1 MPKALDV
8 DEDGSGEECSSCRSL
23 CSRFRLIWCGL
34 FSMAVGFMAAGFLRP
49 QIGIQGGSFTPR
61 TLACPVREPRSPES
75 VQPPASGVVELV
87 GFSKAWLAGAKGFE
101 APILVTGGAGY
112 IGSHMSLMLLERGF
126 DVVVVD
132 NLSRGNMLSVRVL
145 QAEACKLERSLAFA
159 NIDLGAY
166 DQLLL
171 LLKRVK
177 PKAVLH
183 FAGNAYASESM
194 EKPLLY
200 YQNVTENSLNLL
212 RAMAGARVGK
222 IIFSSSCATYG
233 NPSKEQVPVT
243 EMLEQKPIS
252 IYGQSK
258 LMAEKM
264 IATWVG
270 LGAKGRCATIFRYFN
285 VYGADLQS
293 RLGPVLRGPELRQ
306 YSRLPDALM
315 EAALGLRRSIP
326 IFGADLPTRDGTAE
340 RDYIHVW
347 DLVGAHMVA
356 LAAML
361 AKSVQGKQC
370 VSDVYNLGTG
380 TPVSV
385 REMLT
390 AVKALFPEANFTVDM
405 KPPRLGD
412 PVSIY
417 ANPSKA
423 LAELGWQASIKNTT
437 EALATSARYLR
448 KHAAY
453 FRLDKKRA
461 PPHGGAS
468 SAWRGP
474 DASAA
479 VPAPPPTPSLTPSA
493 TWTPVPSTPGE
504 LYRSR
509 YRDPGNP
516 YQAGDMPNATLN
528 STPWVVHRFST
539 PSASPRMCLQVVTIP
554 SVTGGYLPKTFHLLR
569 EYCRR
574 HGYDLYALTDKL
586 GETRMA
592 SWLKIRSAQ
601 AIIRSNTGCDY
612 LFWIDGDAVI
622 MNMTFKLETVIG
634 YNGNKDADVVVSGD
648 TVAINAAMGL
658 WKMTPW
664 SWQFLEDMWNVG
676 NVKLWET
683 GAINVLIANCT
694 PTDSSAKKNAC
705 YSHSDRGWQ
714 NKTFAIYLKLA
725 EPWAIDYLLVN
736 KSLVDHLVWVPKRL
750 INSYPKGLF
759 GGQLEKTTGTDF
771 LAHFVSG
778 AGKPMMTDWWKAS
791 MTKNNITE
799 LPEDLFGPTAIP
811 PRLLR
816 I

>member
-1 MPKALDV
+1 
-8 DEDGSGEECSSCRSL
+8 
-23 CSRFRLIWCGL
+23 
-34 FSMAVGFMAAGFLRP
+34 MAASFLRP
-49 QIGIQGGSFTPR
+49 HMGKGGSFTPV

-75 VQPPASGVVELV
+75 VHPPAAGVVELV

-112 IGSHMSLMLLERGF
+112 IGSHMTLMLLERGF
-126 DVVVVD
+126 DVVIVD
-132 NLSRGNMLSVRVL
+132 NLSRSNMLSVRVL

-159 NIDLGAY
+159 NLDLGSY
-166 DQLLL
+166 DQLQM

-200 YQNVTENSLNLL
+200 FQNVTENSLNLL
-212 RAMAGARVGK
+212 RAMASARVGK

-252 IYGQSK
+252 VYGQSK
-258 LMAEKM
+258 LMAERM
-264 IATWVG
+264 IAAWVG
-270 LGAKGRCATIFRYFN
+270 LGAAGTGTARCATIFRYFN

-293 RLGPVLRGPELRQ
+293 RLGPGLRGPDLMQ

-315 EAALGLRRSIP
+315 EAALGLRKSVP
-326 IFGADLPTRDGTAE
+326 IFGADLATRDGTAE

-347 DLVGAHMVA
+347 DLVGAHMDA

-370 VSDVYNLGTG
+370 TSDVYNLGTG

-385 REMLT
+385 QQMLT
-390 AVKALFPEANFTVDM
+390 AVKALFPEANFTVDV

-423 LAELGWQASIKNTT
+423 LAELGWQASMKNTT
-437 EALATSARYLR
+437 KALETSALYLR

-453 FRLDKKRA
+453 FRLDKRAKA
-461 PPHGGAS
+461 PPSSGAS
-468 SAWRGP
+468 STWQGP
-474 DASAA
+474 GAA
-479 VPAPPPTPSLTPSA
+479 PAAPRPTPTPPTPLTSA
-493 TWTPVPSTPGE
+493 TWTPAPSTPGE

-516 YQAGDMPNATLN
+516 YQAGDMPNATLT
-528 STPWVVHRFST
+528 STPWVVHRFSD
-539 PSASPRMCLQVVTIP
+539 PSASPRICVQVITIP
-554 SVTGGYLPKTFHLLR
+554 TVTGGYLTKTFHLLR

-586 GETRMA
+586 GEKRVA

-622 MNMTFKLETVIG
+622 MNMTFELETVIG
-634 YNGNKDADVVVSGD
+634 YNGNKDVDVVVSGD
-648 TVAINAAMGL
+648 TVAVNAAMGL
-658 WKMTPW
+658 WKMTAW
-664 SWQFLEDMWNVG
+664 NWQFLEDMWNVG
-676 NVKLWET
+676 DVKLWET
-683 GAINVLIANCT
+683 GAINILIANCT

-705 YSHSDRGWQ
+705 YSHSDRGWVD
-714 NKTFAIYLKLA
+714 KSFAPHLKLA
-725 EPWAIDYLLVN
+725 EPWAINYLLVN

-778 AGKPMMTDWWKAS
+778 AGKGMMDDWWKAS

-799 LPEDLFGPTAIP
+799 LPVDLFGPTATTRP
-811 PRLLR
+811 PRVLR